1 MIAQRLTSSLL
12 LTGLVCLSACSPPA
26 DELSIAPPPSTAPA
40 APVSME
46 ASASAATTPPAAD
59 AQPITVDPSILSTT
73 DPKGYTKKDLENIIQ
88 HLDWHAENYISQM
101 NKIPTMDELKA
112 WRHPDFRLGLPE
124 WPKPPAGK
132 KWVMSERSGQ
142 FSLADEIAAK

>member
-1 MIAQRLTSSLL
+1 MIAQRISCSLL
-12 LTGLVCLSACSPPA
+12 LTALVCLSACSPPA
-26 DELSIAPPPSTAPA
+26 DELSIAPPSAPA
-40 APVSME
+40 AAVSME
-46 ASASAATTPPAAD
+46 TSAPAANTPLAAD
-59 AQPITVDPSILSTT
+59 AQPVKVDPSILSTT
-73 DPKGYTKKDLENIIQ
+73 DPAGYTKKDLENIIQ

-132 KWVMSERSGQ
+132 KWVMNERSGQ

>member
-1 MIAQRLTSSLL
+1 MIAQRLAFSLL
-12 LTGLVCLSACSPPA
+12 LAGLVCLSACSPPA

-46 ASASAATTPPAAD
+46 ASAPAATTPPAAD

-73 DPKGYTKKDLENIIQ
+73 DPKGYTQKDLENIIQ

-142 FSLADEIAAK
+142 FSLADEVAAK